1 MVKVKKITQTIL
13 NTVIQKRPADSFKGT
28 YGKIA
33 LIGGSQNFGG
43 AIIMASLAAVYSGA
57 GLVTTITDPTNQTS
71 LHDWLPEAMFVD
83 WNQFEQAAPIIQAAN
98 VVVIGPGLGTDNQA
112 FDLLTKTFQLA
123 KPGQIFVI
131 DGSALTLLAANKLA
145 LPQDSINVLTPHQM
159 EWQRVSG
166 IQMADQTPQENQA
179 AAQKL
184 NAIVVVKSHRT
195 QVYAND
201 QIYENTGGTRL
212 RQLVAWAIRL
222 PEWLADLLPNSKI
235 RQKLS
240 WPPFIVTARSPIN
253 WPKSSMSFY
262 PIKLVRHCQNLCIK
276 TKQINDDKPKRTDK
290 TKRFV
295 PPSFSSNRYLP
306 PLNFNL
312 ITTS

>member
-145 LPQDSINVLTPHQM
+145 LPQDPINVLTPHQM

-201 QIYENTGGTRL
+201 QIYENTGGTPAQATGGMGDTL
-212 RQLVAWAIRL
+212 AGMVGGFAAQFKDTPKAVLAAVYSHSAIADKLAEKQYVVL
-222 PEWLADLLPNSKI
+222 PHQISEALPKFMHKN
-235 RQKLS
+235 Q
-240 WPPFIVTARSPIN
+240 AN
-253 WPKSSMSFY
+253 
-262 PIKLVRHCQNLCIK
+262 
-276 TKQINDDKPKRTDK
+276 
-290 TKRFV
+290 
-295 PPSFSSNRYLP
+295 
-306 PLNFNL
+306 
-312 ITTS
+312 

>member
-184 NAIVVVKSHRT
+184 NAIVVVKSHRD
-195 QVYAND
+195 A
-201 QIYENTGGTRL
+201 GL
-212 RQLVAWAIRL
+212 
-222 PEWLADLLPNSKI
+222 
-235 RQKLS
+235 
-240 WPPFIVTARSPIN
+240 
-253 WPKSSMSFY
+253 
-262 PIKLVRHCQNLCIK
+262 CQ
-276 TKQINDDKPKRTDK
+276 
-290 TKRFV
+290 
-295 PPSFSSNRYLP
+295 
-306 PLNFNL
+306 
-312 ITTS
+312 